1 MCYYVAVSPRW
12 EVDDYRGPKGARPV
26 KAFLDG
32 LSVNSKPKVYAALE
46 MLAAEG
52 NRLRFPKS
60 RALGDGLFEI
70 RVAHPEG
77 PFRIVYCFQPGRRVL
92 LLHAF
97 VKRTREIPAHELE
110 VAQER
115 RPK

>member
-1 MCYYVAVSPRW
+1 MNLRW
-12 EVDDYRGPKGARPV
+12 EIDDYRGPHNARPV

-32 LSVNSKPKVYAALE
+32 LSVLARAKVYAALE
-46 MLAAEG
+46 MLARDG
-52 NRLRFPKS
+52 NRLRLPRS

-77 PFRIVYCFQPGRRVL
+77 PFRIIYCFLPGRKVL
-92 LLHAF
+92 LLHGF
-97 VKRTREIPAHELE
+97 VKRTEETPPQDLQLAR
-110 VAQER
+110 ER